1 MNAHTLAAPPVA
13 SRVQHHGGNELTGTA
28 GLLRFALR
36 RDRIRIPAWALGI
49 GSLVG
54 YFGAVVPLAYPDQ
67 AALQTRAEIMKDPA
81 GALLAGPGYG
91 LDNYS
96 LGTMIANEILGM
108 AAVASA
114 LMSVFLVIRHTR
126 AEEESGR
133 AELIRAGRV
142 GRFAPLTAALATLL
156 VANAAVFL
164 VLSAAMLANS
174 LAVADSLAIA
184 AGVGLVGV
192 AFGAVG
198 AVTAQLTEHARPA
211 SGMAGAVV
219 GLAYI
224 LRGIGDS
231 QQLGG
236 STLSWLSPIGW
247 AQQTRA
253 FFDLRWWPLLLCV
266 ALAAVLAPVAYIL
279 AGRRDLGAG
288 LLPARPGRASAT
300 RFFVHPAGLRLR
312 MERGSII
319 SWCAGLF
326 IFALLTGSL
335 GEAIVASFEAQP
347 EMAAIL
353 GMATTGDVLRG
364 ALAAF
369 LKYFAMAVAVYAVI
383 SVNRLG
389 KEESEGRTGAVL
401 STKVSRQG
409 WIASALLVTVPAS
422 ALLLAVSG
430 LGLGL
435 GALSTAG
442 GESVVGEFTA
452 AGLAFLPLVL
462 CFAGAAVLAYGLH
475 SGTWWVWVLV
485 VASLVVGLYGPAL
498 NMPDAVLD
506 AEPFGLVPAVPSVEL
521 DPVPLLWMSAAAV
534 VLTAAGTAAFRR
546 RDLEA

>member
-1 MNAHTLAAPPVA
+1 MNAHTVMAPARVTRAARTGNQDLAA
-13 SRVQHHGGNELTGTA
+13 TGK
-28 GLLRFALR
+28 LFRFALR
-36 RDRIRIPAWALGI
+36 RDRFRIPAWALGI
-49 GSLVG
+49 GGLIG

-81 GALLAGPGYG
+81 GAILAGPGYG

-96 LGTMIANEILGM
+96 LGTMLANEILGM
-108 AAVASA
+108 AAVGAA
-114 LMSVFLVIRHTR
+114 LMSVFLIIRHTR

-133 AELIRAGRV
+133 AELIRAGMV

-164 VLSAAMLANS
+164 VLTAAMLGNG
-174 LAVADSLAIA
+174 LAVADSAALA

-192 AFGAVG
+192 VFGSVA

-211 SGMAGAVV
+211 SGMAGALV
-219 GLAYI
+219 GLAFL

-236 STLSWLSPIGW
+236 SMLSWLSPIGW

-266 ALAAVLAPVAYIL
+266 GVAAALVPVAYRL

-288 LLPARPGRASAT
+288 LLPARPGRADAS
-300 RFFVHPAGLRLR
+300 RIFVHPAGLRLR
-312 MERGSII
+312 MERGSIV

-326 IFALLTGSL
+326 IFALLTGSI
-335 GEAIVASFEAQP
+335 GEAIVSGFEAQP
-347 EMAAIL
+347 ELAAIL
-353 GMATTGDVLRG
+353 GMSTSGDVLRA

-383 SVNRLG
+383 SVTRLG
-389 KEESEGRTGAVL
+389 REESEGRTGAVL
-401 STKVSRQG
+401 ATKVSRSG
-409 WIASALLVTVPAS
+409 WLASVLLVTVPAA
-422 ALLLAVSG
+422 ALMLMVSG

-435 GALSTAG
+435 GVMATVPGNTA
-442 GESVVGEFTA
+442 VGEFTA
-452 AGLAFLPLVL
+452 AGLAFLPLIL

-475 SGTWWVWVLV
+475 TGTWWVWVLL
-485 VASLVVGLYGPAL
+485 VASMLVGLYGPAL
-498 NMPDAVLD
+498 NLPEALLD
-506 AEPFGLVPAVPSVEL
+506 AEPFGLVPAVPSVEP
-521 DPVPLLWMSAAAV
+521 DPVPLLWMSTVAV
-534 VLTAAGTAAFRR
+534 LLLAAGAAAFRR

>member
-1 MNAHTLAAPPVA
+1 MNAHTLTAPQA
-13 SRVQHHGGNELTGTA
+13 TRRVEARDGNALTGT
-28 GLLRFALR
+28 GRLFRFALR
-36 RDRIRIPAWALGI
+36 RDRGRIPAWALGI
-49 GSLVG
+49 GSMIG
-54 YFGAVVPLAYPDQ
+54 YFAAVVPLAYPDQ
-67 AALQTRAEIMKDPA
+67 AALQTRAQIMKDPA

-91 LDNYS
+91 LDNYT

-108 AAVASA
+108 AAVAAA

-133 AELIRAGRV
+133 AELISAGRV
-142 GRFAPLTAALATLL
+142 GRAAPLTAALATL
-156 VANAAVFL
+156 VTANAAVFA
-164 VLSAAMLANS
+164 VLAAAMVANG
-174 LAVADSLAIA
+174 LAVADSLAVA

-211 SGMAGAVV
+211 SGLAGAMV
-219 GLAYI
+219 GLAFI

-247 AQQTRA
+247 AQQSRA

-266 ALAAVLAPVAYIL
+266 AFAAALVPVAYFL

-288 LLPARPGRASAT
+288 LIPARPGRANAT
-300 RFFVHPAGLRLR
+300 GFFVHPAGLRLR

-326 IFALLTGSL
+326 VFAALTGSL

-347 EMAAIL
+347 ELAAVL
-353 GMATTGDVLRG
+353 GMTTTGDVLRG

-401 STKVSRQG
+401 ATKVTRAG
-409 WIASALLVTVPAS
+409 WIASVLLVTIPAS

-430 LGLGL
+430 LGLGV
-435 GALSTAG
+435 GALAAVG

-475 SGTWWVWVLV
+475 SGTWWVWVLL
-485 VASLVVGLYGPAL
+485 VASMLIGLYGPAL
-498 NMPDAVLD
+498 NMPEEVLD

-534 VLTAAGTAAFRR
+534 VLTAAGTFAFRR